1 MDRQGYVSNGY
12 EMRMSLKIACLKN
25 PVACFLKWQRWY
37 GFQFSWQTAIG
48 ANYSELLQVCARY
61 TKELRSCTQSW
72 WQGIRL
78 YWEIILSAPFVPNQF
93 FVVQFPSFKSPF
105 YPSSKV
111 FLSATRARLLLL
123 CKQGPIKSIIRPWT
137 IEDPLS
143 IQSLLSK
150 VMLGIYGFYFC
161 PLDPWH
167 LNMDN
172 PKCEILKELLS
183 FPKKPMFLWS
193 IGLIFWMCHLKSC
206 HLPSICVGTLWGCLT
221 MPATAPLGLRWSAN
235 ARKIVWNDLDLEI
248 NTHPIPITHGL
259 TTENSWII

>member
-1 MDRQGYVSNGY
+1 MAT
-12 EMRMSLKIACLKN
+12 MI
-25 PVACFLKWQRWY
+25 W
-37 GFQFSWQTAIG
+37 FSVFKANCHLSKLFRASGIPSAIQERTSG
-48 ANYSELLQVCARY
+48 I
-61 TKELRSCTQSW
+61 RSCTQSW

-78 YWEIILSAPFVPNQF
+78 HWEIILSAPCVPNQF
-93 FVVQFPSFKSPF
+93 FVVQFPSFKSPC

-150 VMLGIYGFYFC
+150 VLWFLFLPFRSLTFKHGQSKVWNFEGVTFFSKETYVFVVYWPNFLNVSSQIMAPAIYLC
-161 PLDPWH
+161 W
-167 LNMDN
+167 
-172 PKCEILKELLS
+172 
-183 FPKKPMFLWS
+183 
-193 IGLIFWMCHLKSC
+193 
-206 HLPSICVGTLWGCLT
+206 TLWGCLT

-248 NTHPIPITHGL
+248 NTHPIPNTHGL
-259 TTENSWII
+259 ITENSWII